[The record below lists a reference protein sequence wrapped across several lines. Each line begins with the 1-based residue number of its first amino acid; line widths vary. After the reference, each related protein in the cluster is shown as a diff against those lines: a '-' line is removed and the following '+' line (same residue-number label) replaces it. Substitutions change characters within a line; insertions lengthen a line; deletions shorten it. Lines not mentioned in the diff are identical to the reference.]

1 MQYCDRQIRK
11 MAEAV
16 GLSVVN
22 LHRTS
27 FAGISL
33 KGVSEGNW
41 CELSEKEMEVV
52 QHALEVV
59 AVSSPG
65 SGSIDYED
73 DVEE

>member
-1 MQYCDRQIRK
+1 MQYSDRQIRK

-16 GLSVVN
+16 GLSVIN

-41 CELSEKEMEVV
+41 CELSENEMETV
-52 QHALEVV
+52 QEALKAS
-59 AVSSPG
+59 AVTTSG